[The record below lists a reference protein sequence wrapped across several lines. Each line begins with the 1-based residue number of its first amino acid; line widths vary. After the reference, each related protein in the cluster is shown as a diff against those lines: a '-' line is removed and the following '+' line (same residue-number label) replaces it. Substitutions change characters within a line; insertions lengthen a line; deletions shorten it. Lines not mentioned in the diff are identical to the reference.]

1 MTEKL
6 ACLFW
11 FVSAFVTAEAQS
23 QNTNTESDQGSWILD
38 SVLLL
43 MNYVLK
49 TLLRWQRTQ
58 KLSKCHFSG
67 LQIGLSFNNLFFLY
81 WLEAF
86 ISEVKWPEQFTNQ
99 ASCHYC
105 NDYYAHQ
112 EQNRHMY
119 RVQHY
124 HDRRK
129 TARNTSSAAGLKLGT
144 LCSTLH
150 SERLFCLTFSSGWFS
165 ALVKLLIGRTPWRG
179 RHFCGRGSNPAQSR
193 EYPSK
198 QHRPHC

>member
-1 MTEKL
+1 MTKQVRRRNFFGLLSSL
-6 ACLFW
+6 ATRLSWCVCFANAW
-11 FVSAFVTAEAQS
+11 FIFLYF
-23 QNTNTESDQGSWILD
+23 DH
-38 SVLLL
+38 LL
-43 MNYVLK
+43 
-49 TLLRWQRTQ
+49 
-58 KLSKCHFSG
+58 G
-67 LQIGLSFNNLFFLY
+67 NLFFVFFKY

-124 HDRRK
+124 RDRRK
-129 TARNTSSAAGLKLGT
+129 TARKTSSAAGLKLAT
-144 LCSTLH
+144 LRSTLR
-150 SERLFCLTFSSGWFS
+150 SKRLFCLAFSSGWFS

-179 RHFCGRGSNPAQSR
+179 CHFCGRGSNPAQSR
-193 EYPSK
+193 EYLSK